1 LGSAAPLANGERAIV
16 AAAMKVP
23 VVFRK
28 FRRSIVFPVQIVAG
42 ELSNIRLLPV
52 NAYMKTRFKSS
63 N

>member
-1 LGSAAPLANGERAIV
+1 
-16 AAAMKVP
+16 VP

-42 ELSNIRLLPV
+42 ELSNIRLFPV